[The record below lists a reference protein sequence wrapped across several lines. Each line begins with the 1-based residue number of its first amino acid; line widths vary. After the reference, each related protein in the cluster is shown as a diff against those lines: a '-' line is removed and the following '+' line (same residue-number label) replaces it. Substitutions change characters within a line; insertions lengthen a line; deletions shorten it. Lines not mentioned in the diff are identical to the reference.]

1 MQNRGDS
8 ALIEIAGR
16 IDAASTAGDAVS
28 SAGTRLLTAK
38 KSFRLNL
45 AINLFA
51 FALKTDEQL
60 REPT

>member
-16 IDAASTAGDAVS
+16 INAVSTAGNAVS
-28 SAGTRLLTAK
+28 SAGTRLPTAK

-45 AINLFA
+45 AMNLFP
-51 FALKTDEQL
+51 FALKTDQQL
-60 REPT
+60 REQT